1 MLISFTYYMFEI
13 SLMEYT
19 QLTVKRVILLI
30 VKYIIL
36 LIPPLNFS
44 LTFEK
49 FLMSWRV
56 NNKISAYA
64 QHGLNEM
71 RFHASGKKFSKD
83 EIITRHNK
91 VFIRK
96 LINRVY

>member
-1 MLISFTYYMFEI
+1 MFETSI
-13 SLMEYT
+13 VDT
-19 QLTVKRVILLI
+19 GLTVKRVILLI

-56 NNKISAYA
+56 NNLFSAYA
-64 QHGLNEM
+64 QHGLGDM
-71 RFHASGKKFSKD
+71 TFHASGKKFKKKK
-83 EIITRHNK
+83 IITRYIRA
-91 VFIRK
+91 FIRK
-96 LINRVY
+96 LMNRIYCNGTI